1 MFAVRNLKLLTVL
14 VCVAVVA
21 LRIGGSHLHLC
32 FDGGEPPL
40 SLHLADSGQ
49 HHGDEAATAPHSD
62 QDVSIG
68 SEALVK
74 KSSAVL
80 DLAALAF
87 AFALLLFFLPRVRDP
102 LPAFF
107 APPRLSPAR
116 TRLRPPLR
124 GPPR

>member
-14 VCVAVVA
+14 LCVAVVA

-49 HHGDEAATAPHSD
+49 HHGDGAATAPHTD

-74 KSSAVL
+74 KNSAVL
-80 DLAALAF
+80 DFTALAF
-87 AFALLLFFLPRVRDP
+87 AFTLFLFFLPRLRDP
-102 LPAFF
+102 
-107 APPRLSPAR
+107 PPGFLVPLRLSPAR

>member
-1 MFAVRNLKLLTVL
+1 VFAVRNLKLSIVL
-14 VCVAVVA
+14 LCVAVVA
-21 LRIGGSHLHLC
+21 LRIGGTHLHLC
-32 FDGGEPPL
+32 FDGSEPPL

-49 HHGDEAATAPHSD
+49 HHAGGAATAPHTD

-74 KSSAVL
+74 KTSAGL
-80 DLAALAF
+80 DFAALAF
-87 AFALLLFFLPRVRDP
+87 AFTLLLFFLPRVRSP

-107 APPRLSPAR
+107 VPPRLSPAR
-116 TRLRPPLR
+116 ARLRPPLR